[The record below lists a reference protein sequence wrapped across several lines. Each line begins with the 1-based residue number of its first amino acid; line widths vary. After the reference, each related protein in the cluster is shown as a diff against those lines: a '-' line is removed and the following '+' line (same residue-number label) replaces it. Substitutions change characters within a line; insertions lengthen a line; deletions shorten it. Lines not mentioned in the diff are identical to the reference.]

1 MPMPV
6 LVMFS
11 DKSTYHK
18 RWHEEALVS
27 DTILN
32 VDHIMRY
39 GARLGDNVTLEEVS
53 GGLHDLVL
61 SRPEVREKVLMV
73 MEYFIGKTQKA

>member
-1 MPMPV
+1 
-6 LVMFS
+6 
-11 DKSTYHK
+11 
-18 RWHEEALVS
+18 
-27 DTILN
+27 
-32 VDHIMRY
+32 MRY